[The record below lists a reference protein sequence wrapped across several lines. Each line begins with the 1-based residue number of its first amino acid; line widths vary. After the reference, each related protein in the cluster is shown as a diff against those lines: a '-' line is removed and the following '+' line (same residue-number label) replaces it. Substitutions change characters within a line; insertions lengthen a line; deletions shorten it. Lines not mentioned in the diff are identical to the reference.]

1 MGHARVVHVTG
12 GARGIGLALV
22 EAFARRGDHVAVS
35 DLDGPAAEA
44 VAAALERRGLRALG
58 LALDVA
64 DAGAV
69 DAAAARIAATLGPID
84 VWVNN
89 AGVMALGAFL
99 EQDRARDALQLR
111 VNLGGALNGARAA
124 LPAMVARG
132 SGHLVNLASVAGR
145 VGTAHAA
152 VYSATKHAVI
162 GLSEA
167 LSAEL
172 AGTGVHVTYVCPSV
186 VTTELVAGLGRV
198 RWPRAVTADEV
209 AAATL
214 RAIDRRQ
221 VEVYVPAEARAST
234 VLPALLPRGLVA
246 WLSRALGVDALFR
259 AIDPGARA
267 GYERRAFTAPA
278 GGPSAAAPLV
288 PPDAPPD
295 APPEAA
301 PR

>member
-1 MGHARVVHVTG
+1 MGPARIVHVTG

-22 EAFARRGDHVAVS
+22 EAFARRGDAVAVS
-35 DLDGPAAEA
+35 DLDGAAAAQVAAE
-44 VAAALERRGLRALG
+44 LTSRGVRAMG

-64 DAGAV
+64 DAAAM
-69 DAAAARIAATLGPID
+69 DAAAAHIAATLGPID

-99 EQDRARDALQLR
+99 AQDPARDALQLR
-111 VNLGGALNGARAA
+111 VNLGGALNGARAV

-132 SGHLVNLASVAGR
+132 AGHLVNIASVAGR

-167 LSAEL
+167 LAAEL

-186 VTTELVAGLGRV
+186 VTTELVAGLGRT

-221 VEVYVPAEARAST
+221 VEVYVPSGARVST
-234 VLPALLPRGLVA
+234 LAPALLPRALVA
-246 WLSRALGVDALFR
+246 SLSRFLGVDRLFR

-267 GYERRAFTAPA
+267 SYEDRAFARGSSVAEGDAPRRAA
-278 GGPSAAAPLV
+278 
-288 PPDAPPD
+288 
-295 APPEAA
+295 EA
-301 PR
+301 PRR